1 MDQTITVYD
10 NDGKSK
16 EFQILFTYDDE
27 TTRASY
33 VFYYDALDE
42 GQIFV
47 SKYDEQGHLFP
58 IEDPDEWDAAEE
70 ILASYDGHQDDR
82 DMEVCEECGKE

>member
-10 NDGKSK
+10 NDGQSK
-16 EFQILFTYDDE
+16 EFQILFTYDDAD
-27 TTRASY
+27 TKSSY
-33 VFYYDALDE
+33 VFYYDAQDE

-58 IEDPDEWDAAEE
+58 IEDPAEWDVAEE
-70 ILASYDGHQDDR
+70 ILASYDGHQDQSDR
-82 DMEVCEECGKE
+82 EVCEDCGEE